1 MSRIPESDWRQFK
14 LVHAQILERFCAQ
27 ALEEV
32 AAAAKS
38 TQGTAQRYLR
48 VSRLI
53 EERDDELVNAFDDF
67 RRSTAEIQLII
78 MRRMGLLT
86 DDDLHGFSEQTR
98 VRLRSFDAIQRAEP
112 DDVS

>member
-1 MSRIPESDWRQFK
+1 
-14 LVHAQILERFCAQ
+14 VHAQLLERFCARV
-27 ALEEV
+27 LEEL
-32 AAAAKS
+32 AAAAES
-38 TQGTAQRYLR
+38 TQGTAHERYLR
-48 VSRLI
+48 VSKLI

-86 DDDLHGFSEQTR
+86 DDDLDGFSEQTR

-112 DDVS
+112 DDVSEDD